1 MKEKE
6 NEQFIILFS
15 NFENGITPEILDEFG
30 SFMYKGYRFPRA
42 KKNILAEQIYYA
54 KCVTISVLYQV
65 PQAKTSLL
73 VRELSKITSTE
84 HIYSILYR
92 FHLSK
97 GIVLDPFQFGWE
109 RLENPMILDM
119 FLTLS

>member
-42 KKNILAEQIYYA
+42 ILAEQIHYA
-54 KCVTISVLYQV
+54 KHVTISLLYQV
-65 PQAKTSLL
+65 LQAKNSHL
-73 VRELSKITSTE
+73 VKELSKNTSRE

-92 FHLSK
+92 VHLYE
-97 GIVLDPFQFGWE
+97 GIVLDPLQFGWE
-109 RLENPMILDM
+109 RFENRFSPNN
-119 FLTLS
+119 